1 MSNDKVDSHIQ
12 MSKCLL
18 KRFEDKSHRF
28 CYYDVDKK
36 MCFAAGLVSCLEV
49 VL

>member
-12 MSKCLL
+12 MPKCVL
-18 KRFEDKSHRF
+18 KRFEDKAHRF

-36 MCFAAGLVSCLEV
+36 IPYML
-49 VL
+49 